1 MKAQIHLPKGEHAMS
16 LFNRKQNEEPK
27 EEQVTQE
34 EKVTETLGAKI
45 ARLRKEKGYT
55 QEEFS
60 QLLDVT
66 AQAVSKWE
74 NDISCPDI
82 MLLPKISQLLGVS
95 IDEMLGN
102 PVEQTKAQKVE
113 EPKIDTSKL
122 KLKINITSANKKPV
136 NISFPMAMV
145 KRFTKIGTGISSII
159 DVNSP
164 AIDGKQIDSIFEL
177 INDGATGEILN
188 ITDEN
193 GQNIVIEIS

>member
-1 MKAQIHLPKGEHAMS
+1 MS
-16 LFNRKQNEEPK
+16 IFSKKQNEEIR
-27 EEQVTQE
+27 EETVQE
-34 EKVTETLGAKI
+34 EAAAETLGSKI

-74 NDISCPDI
+74 NDLSCPDI
-82 MLLPKISQLLGVS
+82 MLLPKISQLLGIS

-102 PVEQTKAQKVE
+102 PPSQKQE
-113 EPKIDTSKL
+113 EPKPDADIKKL
-122 KLKINITSANKKPV
+122 SLKINITAPGKKPV
-136 NISFPMAMV
+136 NISFPMATV
-145 KRFTKIGTGISSII
+145 KKFTKLGTGISNLVNI
-159 DVNSP
+159 NSP
-164 AIDGKQIDSIFEL
+164 SIDSNKIDSIFEL

-193 GQNIVIEIS
+193 DQNIVIEIS

>member
-1 MKAQIHLPKGEHAMS
+1 MS
-16 LFNRKQNEEPK
+16 LFNRKPNEETK
-27 EEQVTQE
+27 EEQAVQE
-34 EKVTETLGAKI
+34 EISAETLGAKI

-82 MLLPKISQLLGVS
+82 MLLPKISQLLGIS

-102 PVEQTKAQKVE
+102 SVEKKHSPKTD

-122 KLKINITSANKKPV
+122 NLKINIYAPNKKPINV
-136 NISFPMAMV
+136 AFPMAMV
-145 KRFTKIGTGISSII
+145 KKFTKLGTKISSIV

-164 AIDGKQIDSIFEL
+164 VIDGDKIDSIFEL
-177 INDGATGEILN
+177 INDGATVEILN

>member
-1 MKAQIHLPKGEHAMS
+1 MS
-16 LFNRKQNEEPK
+16 LFNRKQGEENK
-27 EEQVTQE
+27 EELNVQE
-34 EKVTETLGAKI
+34 EAVSETLGSKI

-82 MLLPKISQLLGVS
+82 MLLPKISQLLGIS

-102 PVEQTKAQKVE
+102 AAPAAQQKE
-113 EPKIDTSKL
+113 EEKTAVDSGKL
-122 KLKINITSANKKPV
+122 RLKINIISPNKKPV

-145 KRFTKIGTGISSII
+145 KRFTKIGTSISSII

-164 AIDGKQIDSIFEL
+164 AIDSQKIDSIFEL

-193 GQNIVIEIS
+193 GQNIIIEIS

>member
-1 MKAQIHLPKGEHAMS
+1 MS
-16 LFNRKQNEEPK
+16 LFNKKQNEEIK
-27 EEQVTQE
+27 EETVQE
-34 EKVTETLGAKI
+34 EKAAETLGNKI

-74 NDISCPDI
+74 NDLSCPDI
-82 MLLPKISQLLGVS
+82 MLLPKISQLLGIS

-102 PVEQTKAQKVE
+102 PVLQKQTEKPE
-113 EPKIDTSKL
+113 EPKPDTSKL
-122 KLKINITSANKKPV
+122 RLRINITSPNKKPV

-145 KRFTKIGTGISSII
+145 KRFTKIGTSISSII

-164 AIDGKQIDSIFEL
+164 AIDSNKIDSIFEL

-193 GQNIVIEIS
+193 NQNIVIEIS

>member
-1 MKAQIHLPKGEHAMS
+1 MTV
-16 LFNRKQNEEPK
+16 FNKSDKENTEKQNNEGT
-27 EEQVTQE
+27 VN
-34 EKVTETLGAKI
+34 ETLGTRI
-45 ARLRKEKGYT
+45 SQYRKQRNFT
-55 QEEFS
+55 QSEFAE
-60 QLLDVT
+60 LLGVT
-66 AQAVSKWE
+66 PQAVSKWE

-102 PVEQTKAQKVE
+102 PVDQTKAQKVE

-188 ITDEN
+188 ITDET

>member
-1 MKAQIHLPKGEHAMS
+1 MT
-16 LFNRKQNEEPK
+16 LFNRKKNDEPQ
-27 EEQVTQE
+27 EEQVIQE
-34 EKVTETLGAKI
+34 EKVSETLGAKI

-102 PVEQTKAQKVE
+102 SAPKAEPSKE
-113 EPKIDTSKL
+113 EKPKADINKL
-122 KLKINITSANKKPV
+122 SLKITVTAPDKKPV

-145 KRFTKIGTGISSII
+145 KKFTKLGTGISNIVN
-159 DVNSP
+159 VNSP
-164 AIDGKQIDSIFEL
+164 SIDSKKIEQIFDLVDE
-177 INDGATGEILN
+177 GVTGEVLN

-193 GQNIVIEIS
+193 NQNIIIEIS